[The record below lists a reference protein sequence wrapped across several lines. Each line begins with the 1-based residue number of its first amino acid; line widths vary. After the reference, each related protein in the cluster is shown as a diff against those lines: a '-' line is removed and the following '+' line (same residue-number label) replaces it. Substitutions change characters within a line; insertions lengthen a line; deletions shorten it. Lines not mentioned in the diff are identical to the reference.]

1 MSGLLTLR
9 GMPADRL
16 GDLLDSGQRYVDMIR
31 AGVRAPSRLE
41 GRTVT
46 IVFFEPSTRTRLSF
60 EKAAHALGATVMVFA
75 PEMSSTVKGESFKD
89 TILTLTAMGSDVLVI
104 RHVLADAADL
114 AALWSG
120 VPIINAGA
128 GRREHPTQT
137 LIDALT
143 LRQHFGALQGLRM
156 GIVGDVDN
164 SRVARGHLAALPTLG
179 IELTLI
185 GPSTLLPVANP
196 WVARTTHSLDEALG
210 DLDVVYLLRV
220 QRERGAAAGLS
231 SEASYNRRYGMTE
244 ERLSMLKPTSVI
256 MHAGPINRGIEI
268 DDSVADGERS
278 LILEQVANGVPM
290 RMAVLEAA
298 LGERE

>member
-1 MSGLLTLR
+1 
-9 GMPADRL
+9 
-16 GDLLDSGQRYVDMIR
+16 
-31 AGVRAPSRLE
+31 
-41 GRTVT
+41 
-46 IVFFEPSTRTRLSF
+46 
-60 EKAAHALGATVMVFA
+60 
-75 PEMSSTVKGESFKD
+75 
-89 TILTLTAMGSDVLVI
+89 
-104 RHVLADAADL
+104 
-114 AALWSG
+114 
-120 VPIINAGA
+120 
-128 GRREHPTQT
+128 
-137 LIDALT
+137 
-143 LRQHFGALQGLRM
+143 
-156 GIVGDVDN
+156 
-164 SRVARGHLAALPTLG
+164 
-179 IELTLI
+179 
-185 GPSTLLPVANP
+185 
-196 WVARTTHSLDEALG
+196 LDEALG